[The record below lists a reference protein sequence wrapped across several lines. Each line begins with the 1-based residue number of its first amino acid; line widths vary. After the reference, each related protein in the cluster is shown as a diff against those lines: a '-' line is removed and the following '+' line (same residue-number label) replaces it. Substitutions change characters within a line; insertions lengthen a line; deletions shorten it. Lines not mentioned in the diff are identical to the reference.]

1 MKNQK
6 TKHLT
11 LMLASA
17 IGAAALTGA
26 VYSVLPASADEPAAT
41 TYTVTGSSGVFSTSN
56 ATSVGTDAVA
66 FDMKD
71 GGKVTLRQRDLA
83 WKWYAAKD
91 TVKYLTVELGLKD
104 TNFKTVTLA
113 FETASATATE
123 DDKTTNKLVFTAE
136 GGKVYAS
143 VNPEEGAA
151 ATSGVEVDVTGK
163 LTVQLGENG
172 TDYGEY
178 SVAINGA
185 SVGKFENVGAAFGE
199 YASSSATTPITP
211 FTILAEFAEG
221 AEENA
226 KTKVEI
232 LSING
237 QSFALNSDGKIEDT
251 AVPVLVVNDTV
262 TGFTIGTTFALDYEV
277 VDVLDRT
284 VTKTMEYYLYNP
296 NTEKGSEE
304 YKTLTTATPFNESN
318 YMKKVGDEDVETSVY
333 TEYGKEF
340 VSIRFNLSDENHK
353 KKDDTTV
360 GMGETTYY
368 LTWYGTSEKA
378 PTATAADDMDYIVID
393 DNKDGASYTF
403 MTKDD
408 TAKTNAVSNQ
418 TLIDGYQTLVEKAA
432 EGLVAGSSTSFRLP
446 TLRGMIDDNGGYENL
461 KFTIVYKA
469 QSATS
474 ESTKSSLSASNL
486 KFTVSK
492 SGVYEFKVFAND
504 KAGNTMKYYLDG
516 KLVDVTSSNVWKIEE
531 IPYFTFEVKKTGL
544 SIDDTNSESD
554 RKASVTIGSEYDDFS
569 LKVLG
574 DSASSA
580 VASNKLYKIS
590 FDAYNLANSTNLAS
604 PADLSKISYTSIA
617 TAAKGRLSE
626 ANGDY
631 DEFFKKIYAEQLA
644 QKIGGG
650 VTAQTLLD
658 AGVFVEV
665 NPYNDAITEKDH
677 PTEWQ
682 KHNKYEW
689 NADVASFKAAEEGSY
704 LILSVYS
711 DPLIGSAKACGY
723 KVVTVASKDDVIS
736 GETEWLKNN
745 LVSVILFSI
754 SGVMLIAIIVIAFI
768 KPSDETLEDVD
779 AAAKKM
785 KRVKKDKTD
794 KE

>member
-1 MKNQK
+1 MRNQK
-6 TKHLT
+6 TKNLT

-17 IGAAALTGA
+17 LGAAALTGA
-26 VYSVLPASADEPAAT
+26 VCSVLPASADEASAT
-41 TYTVTGSSGVFSTSN
+41 TYAVTGSNGVFSTSG
-56 ATSVGTDAVA
+56 ATSVGTDTVA
-66 FDMKD
+66 FDVKD
-71 GGKVTLRQRDLA
+71 GGKITLRQRDLA
-83 WKWYAAKD
+83 WKWYEAKGS
-91 TVKYLTVELGLKD
+91 VKYLNVELGLKD
-104 TNFKTVTLA
+104 ANFKTVTVAL
-113 FETASATATE
+113 ETASATATE
-123 DDKTTNKLVFTAE
+123 KGKTTNELVFTSE

-151 ATSGVEVDVTGK
+151 ANSGVEVDVTGN
-163 LTVQLGENG
+163 LVMQLGENG
-172 TDYGEY
+172 TEYGEY
-178 SVAINGA
+178 SVAVNGVT
-185 SVGKFENVGAAFGE
+185 VGNFENVGSAFGE
-199 YASSSATTPITP
+199 YASSSATTPLTP
-211 FTILAEFAEG
+211 FTVTADFAED
-221 AEENA
+221 ADDNA
-226 KTKVEI
+226 KTTVEI
-232 LSING
+232 RSING
-237 QSFALNSDGKIEDT
+237 QSFALNDDGQIEDT
-251 AVPVLVVNDTV
+251 AVPVLVVNDTI

-296 NTEKGSEE
+296 NTAKGEEE
-304 YKTLTTATPFNESN
+304 YKTLTTSTAFNESN
-318 YMKKVGDEDVETSVY
+318 YMKAVGDDEVETSVY

-353 KKDDTTV
+353 KKDDVSV
-360 GMGETTYY
+360 GKGETTYY
-368 LTWYGTSEKA
+368 LAWYGVSEKA
-378 PTATAADDMDYIVID
+378 PTATAADDLDYIVID

-408 TAKTNAVSNQ
+408 NAKTNAVSNQ
-418 TLIDGYQTLVEKAA
+418 TLVDEYQKLVEKEAKD
-432 EGLVAGSSTSFRLP
+432 LVAGSSTNFHLP

-469 QSATS
+469 QSASS

-544 SIDDTNSESD
+544 SIDDTGSESD
-554 RKASVTIGSEYDDFS
+554 RKDSVTIGSEYDDFS
-569 LKVLG
+569 LNVVG

-580 VASNKLYKIS
+580 VASNKLYKIN
-590 FDAYNLANSTNLAS
+590 FDAYNLANSSNLAS
-604 PADLSKISYTSIA
+604 SADLSKISYASIA

-631 DEFFKKIYAEQLA
+631 DEFFKKIYAELLA
-644 QKIGGG
+644 EKIGG

-658 AGVFVEV
+658 SNVFVEI
-665 NPYNDAITEKDH
+665 NPYNEAISEDDH
-677 PTEWQ
+677 PTEWER
-682 KHNKYEW
+682 HNKYEW
-689 NADVASFKAAEEGSY
+689 NETEASFNATEEGSY
-704 LILSVYS
+704 LIISVYS

-745 LVSVILFSI
+745 LVSVILFGI
-754 SGVMLIAIIVIAFI
+754 SGLMLIAIIVIAFI

-794 KE
+794 KK

>member
-6 TKHLT
+6 TKNLT

-17 IGAAALTGA
+17 LGAAALTGA
-26 VYSVLPASADEPAAT
+26 VCSVIPASAAETTAT
-41 TYTVTGSSGVFSTSN
+41 TYTVTGSSGVFTTSN

-66 FDMKD
+66 FDVKD
-71 GGKVTLRQRDLA
+71 DGKITLRQRDLA
-83 WKWYAAKD
+83 WKWYEAKGS
-91 TVKYLTVELGLKD
+91 VKYLTVELGLKD
-104 TNFKTVTLA
+104 TNFKTVTVAL
-113 FETASATATE
+113 ETASATATE
-123 DDKTTNKLVFTAE
+123 EDKTTNKLVFTTDA
-136 GGKVYAS
+136 GKVYAS

-151 ATSGVEVDVTGK
+151 ANSGVEVDVSGK
-163 LTVQLGENG
+163 LTVQLGEDG

-178 SVAINGA
+178 SVTVNGA
-185 SVGKFENVGAAFGE
+185 AVGKFTNVGSNFGE
-199 YASSSATTPITP
+199 YASSSATTPLTP
-211 FTILAEFAEG
+211 FTVSADFAED
-221 AEENA
+221 ADSSA

-237 QSFALNSDGKIEDT
+237 QSFALNADGKIEDT
-251 AVPVLVVNDTV
+251 AVPVLVVNDTI
-262 TGFTIGTTFALDYEV
+262 TRFTIGTSFALDYEV

-284 VTKTMEYYLYNP
+284 VTKELEYYLYNP
-296 NTEKGSEE
+296 NTVKGEEE
-304 YKTLTTATPFNESN
+304 YKPLTTSTPFNESN
-318 YMKKVGDEDVETSVY
+318 YMKTVGDEEVETSVY

-340 VSIRFNLSDENHK
+340 VSIRFTLSDENHK
-353 KKDDTTV
+353 VKDDATV
-360 GMGETTYY
+360 GQGETTYY
-368 LTWYGTSEKA
+368 LAWYGASEKA
-378 PTATAADDMDYIVID
+378 PTAQAADDIDYIIVD
-393 DNKDGASYTF
+393 DNKDGAYYTF
-403 MTKDD
+403 L
-408 TAKTNAVSNQ
+408 TADEATKTNIRSNQ
-418 TLIDGYQTLVEKAA
+418 TLLDDYQVLVEKAA
-432 EGLVAGSSTSFRLP
+432 EDLVAGSSTSFRLP

-461 KFTIVYKA
+461 KFTIVYKV
-469 QSATS
+469 QSGSS

-516 KLVDVTSSNVWKIEE
+516 KLQDVSASNVWKIDE

-544 SIDDTNSESD
+544 SVDDTGSESE
-554 RKASVTIGSEYDDFS
+554 RKDSVTIGSEYDDFS

-580 VASNKLYKIS
+580 VASHKLYKIS
-590 FDAYNLANSTNLAS
+590 FDAYNLANSSNLAS
-604 PADLSKISYTSIA
+604 SADLSKISYVSIA
-617 TAAKGRLSE
+617 NAAKGKLSQ

-631 DEFFKKIYAEQLA
+631 DEFFKKIYAELLA

-658 AGVFVEV
+658 NNVFVEI
-665 NPYNDAITEKDH
+665 NPYNDAINEEDH
-677 PTEWQ
+677 SAEWER
-682 KHNKYEW
+682 HNKYEW
-689 NADVASFKAAEEGSY
+689 NETDASFKAAEEGSY

-785 KRVKKDKTD
+785 KRTKKDKTD

>member
-1 MKNQK
+1 MRNQK
-6 TKHLT
+6 TKNLT

-17 IGAAALTGA
+17 LGAAALTGA
-26 VYSVLPASADEPAAT
+26 VCSVLPASADVVSAT
-41 TYTVTGSSGVFSTSN
+41 AYAVTGSNGVFSTSG
-56 ATSVGTDAVA
+56 ATSVGTDTVA
-66 FDMKD
+66 FDVKD
-71 GGKVTLRQRDLA
+71 GGKITLRQRDLA
-83 WKWYAAKD
+83 WKWYEAKGS
-91 TVKYLTVELGLKD
+91 VKYLNVELGLKD
-104 TNFKTVTLA
+104 ANFKTVTVAL
-113 FETASATATE
+113 ETASATATE
-123 DDKTTNKLVFTAE
+123 KGKTTNELVFTSE

-151 ATSGVEVDVTGK
+151 AKSGVEVDVTGN
-163 LTVQLGENG
+163 LVMQLGENG

-178 SVAINGA
+178 SVAVNGVT
-185 SVGKFENVGAAFGE
+185 VGNFTNVGSAFGE
-199 YASSSATTPITP
+199 YASSSATTPLIP
-211 FTILAEFAEG
+211 FTVTADFAED
-221 AEENA
+221 ADHNA
-226 KTKVEI
+226 KTTVEI
-232 LSING
+232 RSING
-237 QSFALNSDGKIEDT
+237 QSFALNDDGKIEDT
-251 AVPVLVVNDTV
+251 AVPVLVVNDTI

-296 NTEKGSEE
+296 NTAKGEEE
-304 YKTLTTATPFNESN
+304 YKTLTTSTAFNESN
-318 YMKKVGDEDVETSVY
+318 YMKKVGDDEVETSVY

-353 KKDDTTV
+353 KKDDVSV
-360 GMGETTYY
+360 GKGETTYY
-368 LTWYGTSEKA
+368 LAWYGVSEKA
-378 PTATAADDMDYIVID
+378 PTATATDDLDYIVID

-408 TAKTNAVSNQ
+408 NAKTNAVSNQ
-418 TLIDGYQTLVEKAA
+418 TLVDEYQRLVEKEAKD
-432 EGLVAGSSTSFRLP
+432 LVAGSSTNFRLP

-469 QSATS
+469 QSASS

-544 SIDDTNSESD
+544 SIDDTGSESD
-554 RKASVTIGSEYDDFS
+554 RKDSVTIGSEYDDFS
-569 LKVLG
+569 LKVVG

-580 VASNKLYKIS
+580 VASNKLYKIN
-590 FDAYNLANSTNLAS
+590 FDAYNLANSSNLAS
-604 PADLSKISYTSIA
+604 SADLSKISYASIA

-631 DEFFKKIYAEQLA
+631 DEFFKKIYAELLA
-644 QKIGGG
+644 EKIGG

-658 AGVFVEV
+658 SNVFVEI
-665 NPYNDAITEKDH
+665 NPYNDAISEDDH
-677 PTEWQ
+677 PTEWER
-682 KHNKYEW
+682 HNKYEW
-689 NADVASFKAAEEGSY
+689 NETEASFNATEEGSY
-704 LILSVYS
+704 LIISVYS

-745 LVSVILFSI
+745 LVSVILFGI
-754 SGVMLIAIIVIAFI
+754 SGLMLIAIIVIAFI

-785 KRVKKDKTD
+785 KRVKKEKTD
-794 KE
+794 KK

>member
-1 MKNQK
+1 
-6 TKHLT
+6 
-11 LMLASA
+11 
-17 IGAAALTGA
+17 
-26 VYSVLPASADEPAAT
+26 
-41 TYTVTGSSGVFSTSN
+41 
-56 ATSVGTDAVA
+56 
-66 FDMKD
+66 
-71 GGKVTLRQRDLA
+71 
-83 WKWYAAKD
+83 
-91 TVKYLTVELGLKD
+91 
-104 TNFKTVTLA
+104 
-113 FETASATATE
+113 
-123 DDKTTNKLVFTAE
+123 
-136 GGKVYAS
+136 
-143 VNPEEGAA
+143 
-151 ATSGVEVDVTGK
+151 
-163 LTVQLGENG
+163 
-172 TDYGEY
+172 
-178 SVAINGA
+178 
-185 SVGKFENVGAAFGE
+185 
-199 YASSSATTPITP
+199 
-211 FTILAEFAEG
+211 
-221 AEENA
+221 
-226 KTKVEI
+226 
-232 LSING
+232 
-237 QSFALNSDGKIEDT
+237 
-251 AVPVLVVNDTV
+251 
-262 TGFTIGTTFALDYEV
+262 
-277 VDVLDRT
+277 
-284 VTKTMEYYLYNP
+284 
-296 NTEKGSEE
+296 
-304 YKTLTTATPFNESN
+304 
-318 YMKKVGDEDVETSVY
+318 
-333 TEYGKEF
+333 
-340 VSIRFNLSDENHK
+340 
-353 KKDDTTV
+353 
-360 GMGETTYY
+360 
-368 LTWYGTSEKA
+368 
-378 PTATAADDMDYIVID
+378 
-393 DNKDGASYTF
+393 
-403 MTKDD
+403 
-408 TAKTNAVSNQ
+408 
-418 TLIDGYQTLVEKAA
+418 
-432 EGLVAGSSTSFRLP
+432 
-446 TLRGMIDDNGGYENL
+446 MIDDNGGYENL

-516 KLVDVTSSNVWKIEE
+516 KLVDVTSSNVWEIEE